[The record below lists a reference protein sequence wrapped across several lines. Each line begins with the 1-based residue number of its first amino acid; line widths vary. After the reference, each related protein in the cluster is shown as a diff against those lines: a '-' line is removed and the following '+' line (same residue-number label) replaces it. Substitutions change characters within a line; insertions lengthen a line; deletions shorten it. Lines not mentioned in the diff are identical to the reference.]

1 MKKRMMTALLAMLM
15 ILSLVAC
22 GKTENAQNT
31 EAEQTTVTETT
42 AAAESVIDEN
52 DGNLDEDDIDLE
64 AYNATMETKSPEKI
78 EAEARRP
85 EEVPVPPSQ
94 QKEETSTNNTDPTT
108 ETTGFQEYPITDF
121 EWFESLTEG
130 EQAVFV
136 ESFDSAL
143 DFIEWYNAAEEEYN
157 TLHPSIEI
165 DGTPIDAEEILEV
178 IE

>member
-42 AAAESVIDEN
+42 AAESVIDEN

-64 AYNATMETKSPEKI
+64 AYNATMETKSPEEI

-94 QKEETSTNNTDPTT
+94 QKEETDTKNTDPTT